1 MTWTTD
7 LDLLLPFK
15 RHWIKTWT
23 CITLARYEKYRANFA
38 TNNINAW
45 FVTHHTLSAQGKL
58 DLTVLYTA
66 QQIIQES
73 FHTFLMTSLLS

>member
-1 MTWTTD
+1 M
-7 LDLLLPFK
+7 K
-15 RHWIKTWT
+15 
-23 CITLARYEKYRANFA
+23 
-38 TNNINAW
+38 AW
-45 FVTHHTLSAQGKL
+45 FVTHHTSAQGKL